1 MTPEFTEKML
11 ANLSSP
17 FELDLPEI
25 RSSLAIGGQVFK
37 KDSTGNAEWVGK
49 TVARNV
55 MPESLIEMLAL
66 FARQGNI
73 RQLHWWVESV

>member
-1 MTPEFTEKML
+1 MTPEFTPEML
-11 ANLSSP
+11 ANLSSID
-17 FELDLPEI
+17 ELELPEI

-37 KDSTGNAEWVGK
+37 KDSAGIREWVGK

-73 RQLHWWVESV
+73 RNLHWWVESV